1 MTDNAQDEKTRAW
14 RPGQGGMPKP
24 SIRDTMRTDYAPE
37 TSGAAAA
44 DELDRWAR
52 WRNATPEE
60 RAAALAD
67 LLDFVDAVGRF
78 PPKSDMFP
86 GWKRL
91 VRRRA
96 G

>member
-14 RPGQGGMPKP
+14 RPAPGGSPKP
-24 SIRDTMRTDYAPE
+24 SIRDTMQTGYAPN
-37 TSGAAAA
+37 TSAEPPA

-60 RAAALAD
+60 RGAALAD